1 MVALTLLVWV
11 QTRSGMDVGFGVSAG
26 AMGIGLVSLVAG
38 VFFYRNKPPQG
49 SICTPIAKVRFLY
62 MWQVQTYGIRCRSHR
77 AIS

>member
-1 MVALTLLVWV
+1 
-11 QTRSGMDVGFGVSAG
+11 MDVGFGVSAG